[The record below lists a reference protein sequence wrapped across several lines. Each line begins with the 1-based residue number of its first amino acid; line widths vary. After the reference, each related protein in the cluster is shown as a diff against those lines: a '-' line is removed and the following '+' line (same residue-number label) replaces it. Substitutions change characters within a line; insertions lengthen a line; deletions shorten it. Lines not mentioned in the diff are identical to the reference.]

1 MKKLKYLIFVV
12 LCNIFFINVYAANAS
27 ITARAQ
33 NSSVQVGDTVKV
45 TVTVSTVSSVPLGA
59 WEFSIGYDSNILTYV
74 SSTLENG
81 LTSAG
86 YSSSATVHS
95 KTYTL
100 TFKAKAA
107 GTGTVTIKNPLVVNF
122 NTDETVPASTSGATI
137 VVSNPKPVTPNSNK
151 TSNTTS
157 NKQSNLNSNSN
168 SNANNDKSKSADN
181 YLTAI
186 TLSGGYELSPKFDK
200 NTTNYSVSV
209 PNDVRKIIIG
219 AKASDD
225 SATIVGVGAKE
236 LKEGKNK
243 FSIVVTAENGNRRTY
258 VVNVTV
264 KDKDPI
270 VVKIGDNEYSLVQ
283 KNDEIEAPSGY
294 TNSTVNISA
303 TDIPAFTSDITKL
316 TLVGLTDSNGNTNL
330 YIYSD
335 DTYTL
340 YKEYGFSGV
349 RLFITTPDKENMLKK
364 AKEIF
369 VTLDG
374 ENVKGYQLDK
384 NTYPLLYGMNV
395 ETGEYNWYTYDS
407 SEKTV
412 QKYVTGNRN
421 SEDEVIVNVPDVV
434 TTSVTSDKFE
444 NLTYILCGMLSML
457 VAFLIAASVRIAKT
471 NQEQKM

>member
-1 MKKLKYLIFVV
+1 MKKLKYLVFVV
-12 LCNIFFINVYAANAS
+12 LCNIFLVNVYAANAS

-59 WEFSIGYDSNILTYV
+59 WEFSVGYDSNILKYV

-86 YSSSATVHS
+86 YSSSSNVHS

-107 GTGTVTIKNPLVVNF
+107 GTGSVTIKNPLIVNF
-122 NTDETVPASTSGATI
+122 NTDESVATSTGKANI
-137 VVSNPKPVTPNSNK
+137 VVSNPKPVISNSNK

-157 NKQSNLNSNSN
+157 NKQNSNSN
-168 SNANNDKSKSADN
+168 SNNSEKSKSADN
-181 YLTAI
+181 YLNSI
-186 TLSGGYELSPKFDK
+186 TLSDGYTLSPKFDK

-209 PNDVRKIIIG
+209 PNNVRKISIA
-219 AKASDD
+219 AKASD
-225 SATIVGVGAKE
+225 SNATIVGTGDKN

-243 FSIVVTAENGNRRTY
+243 FSIVVNAENGNKRTY

-264 KDKDPI
+264 KDVDPI
-270 VVKIGDNEYSLVQ
+270 IVKVNDKEYSLVQ
-283 KNDEIEAPSGY
+283 KKDELEAPNGY
-294 TNSTVNISA
+294 TNAVVNISA
-303 TDIPAFTSDITKL
+303 TDIPAFVNDITKL
-316 TLVGLTDSNGNTNL
+316 TLVGLTDSDGNTNL

-349 RLFITTPDKENMLKK
+349 RLFITTPNKDNMLKK
-364 AKEIF
+364 AKEISI
-369 VTLDG
+369 TLDG
-374 ENVKGYQLDK
+374 EEVKGYQLDK

-407 SEKTV
+407 SEKTI
-412 QKYVTGNRN
+412 QKYVTGNKN
-421 SEDEVIVNVPDVV
+421 SEEDVIVNMPDTI
-434 TTSVTSDKFE
+434 TTSITSDKFE
-444 NLTYILCGMLSML
+444 KLTYILCGLISML
-457 VAFLIAASVRIAKT
+457 VAFLIAAAVRIAKT

>member
-1 MKKLKYLIFVV
+1 MKKIKYFMFVI
-12 LCNIFFINVYAANAS
+12 LCNIFFMNVYAANAS

-59 WEFSIGYDSNILTYV
+59 WEFSIGYDSNVLTYV

-86 YSSSATVHS
+86 YSSSASVHS

-137 VVSNPKPVTPNSNK
+137 VVSNPKPVTSNSNK
-151 TSNTTS
+151 TSNTNS
-157 NKQSNLNSNSN
+157 NKQSNSNSN
-168 SNANNDKSKSADN
+168 NNNMDNNDKSKSADN
-181 YLTAI
+181 YLVNIA
-186 TLSGGYELSPKFDK
+186 LSGGYTLSPKFDK
-200 NTTNYSVSV
+200 NITNYSVAV
-209 PNDVRKIIIG
+209 PNDVRKITIA

-225 SATIVGVGAKE
+225 KATITGVGAKN

-258 VVNVTV
+258 VVNVNV

-270 VVKIGDNEYSLVQ
+270 VVKVNDKEYSLVQ
-283 KNDEIEAPSGY
+283 KIDEMEIPSGY
-294 TNSTVNISA
+294 TNTTVNISA
-303 TDIPAFTSDITKL
+303 TDIPAFTNDITKL
-316 TLVGLTDSNGNTNL
+316 TLVGLTDSDGNTNL

-335 DTYTL
+335 DKYVL

-349 RLFITTPDKENMLKK
+349 RLFITTPDKDKMLKK
-364 AKEIF
+364 VKEIS

-374 ENVKGYQLDK
+374 EEVIGYQLDK

-407 SEKTV
+407 SEKTI
-412 QKYVTGNRN
+412 QKYVTGNKN
-421 SEDEVIVNVPDVV
+421 SEEEVVVNVPDVV
-434 TTSVTSDKFE
+434 TTNVTSDKFE
-444 NLTYILCGMLSML
+444 NLTYILCGILSML